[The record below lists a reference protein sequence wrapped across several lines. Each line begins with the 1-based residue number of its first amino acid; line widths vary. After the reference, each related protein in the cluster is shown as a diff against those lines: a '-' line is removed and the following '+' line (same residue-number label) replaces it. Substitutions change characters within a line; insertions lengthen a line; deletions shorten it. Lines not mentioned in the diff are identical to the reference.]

1 VPRLGGSGYIGS
13 CGARSGFAGEKAS
26 NKDVKDVKTGFLV
39 IARDRGFAGNQE
51 IADAF
56 DVFAKG
62 RNASLVFITDERSSN
77 YLKSG
82 LDRLTANGARRIAT
96 LPLFIS
102 AADPRYQLAR
112 ALLDEGKSSVPVS
125 YGRRGRHPAGG

>member
-1 VPRLGGSGYIGS
+1 VAALGP
-13 CGARSGFAGEKAS
+13 AVAGENAN
-26 NKDVKDVKTGFLV
+26 NKEVKDVKTGFLV
-39 IARDRGFAGNQE
+39 LAPDRGFAGNEE

-62 RNASLVFITDERSSN
+62 RNASLVFITDERSSK

-82 LDRLTANGARRIAT
+82 LDRLVANGARRIGGI
-96 LPLFIS
+96 PLFIS

-112 ALLDEGKSSVPVS
+112 TFLTQV
-125 YGRRGRHPAGG
+125 GGGP

>member
-1 VPRLGGSGYIGS
+1 LAVAAILAAAALDP
-13 CGARSGFAGEKAS
+13 AFAGEKAS

-39 IARDRGFAGNQE
+39 IAPDRGFAGNEE

-82 LDRLTANGARRIAT
+82 LDRLTANGARRIAA

-112 ALLDEGKSSVPVS
+112 ALLDQGKPSVPSHTDVHMV
-125 YGRRGRHPAGG
+125 RPFLR